1 MPKYTFWR
9 NSIVA
14 EEWTVEAASE
24 DQAREMVAN
33 GEVDG
38 QIVEFIDWASDD
50 YELDRVEDELVTFI
64 NSKEVA

>member
-24 DQAREMVAN
+24 EAALEKVQN
-33 GEVDG
+33 GEVEG
-38 QIVEFIDWASDD
+38 QIVEFIDWASDE
-50 YELDRVEDELVTFI
+50 YVLDRVEDELVTFL
-64 NSKEVA
+64 NSKETV